1 MENEHFILIVLV
13 TMGGLI
19 VVLIAGL
26 LILIK
31 WNRQLYKE
39 NREITI
45 EGITTM
51 QKAIQSFYSLREQ
64 MQTDGF
70 ALMGKLNQSYDEI
83 IKRLDETTKTIT
95 EHLQYL
101 RDHVKR

>member
-1 MENEHFILIVLV
+1 MENQQFILIVLI

-19 VVLIAGL
+19 IVLIVGL

-70 ALMGKLNQSYDEI
+70 AIMGKLNQNYDEI